1 MYANRRPLQ
10 ALQHT
15 YADLDRPVITIF

>member
-1 MYANRRPLQ
+1 MQ

-15 YADLDRPVITIF
+15 YKIVNR